1 MSGALLTRERADAA
15 LARLATDSD
24 RIAESLVAM
33 DAHPGHHLLRGTTP
47 TGLTAQRWAEASAA
61 MATLWEQFATYRATL
76 DRARA
81 VRDRRAKPGDEEL
94 AELTELLTGPVIE
107 LDAEHVPIERRGL
120 TGPAHVVERIT
131 LDQLLGRMQ
140 ASFDLVTGVLAAAE
154 AAWSA
159 VIGRL
164 DPLDGEL
171 RAVSVL
177 AESVAAGDKAV
188 AAAVHRIGQGL
199 ERVREQLITDLLAV
213 HRDDPLPG
221 LTAELAELRAR
232 LVEFESVRAT
242 FDQRLTAL
250 DRTVSDVEGVEA
262 TARQTYAAVQEKI
275 ANPGLPEPTDRVSAG
290 LRERLRRLMAGGSDT
305 VAENWPALAAEAA
318 ALDRD
323 AAAAL
328 RDARL
333 ALGTVTGL
341 LDRRAEL
348 RGRLE
353 AFQVKAARLGFAEDL
368 ELQAVHGDAQTLLFT
383 APCDL
388 PAATRALNRY
398 QQALQD
404 RERARRAGHGDHT
417 GENT

>member
-1 MSGALLTRERADAA
+1 MSGALLTKERADAA

-33 DAHPGHHLLRGTTP
+33 DAHAGHQLLRGATP
-47 TGLTAQRWAEASAA
+47 TGLTAQRWTEASAA

-81 VRDRRAKPGDEEL
+81 VRDRRSKPGDEEL
-94 AELTELLTGPVIE
+94 AELTELLTGPVVE
-107 LDAEHVPIERRGL
+107 LDAQHVPIERRGL

-131 LDQLLGRMQ
+131 LDQLLHRMQ

-154 AAWSA
+154 SAWSA

-171 RAVSVL
+171 HAVSVL
-177 AESVAAGDKAV
+177 AESVAAGDKSV
-188 AAAVHRIGQGL
+188 AATVNRIRRGL
-199 ERVREQLITDLLAV
+199 ERVREQLITDLLTV

-221 LTAELAELRAR
+221 LTTELAELRAR
-232 LVEFESVRAT
+232 LVELESVRAT
-242 FDQRLTAL
+242 FDQRLAAL
-250 DRTVSDVEGVEA
+250 DRAVSDVEGVEA

-275 ANPGLPEPTDRVSAG
+275 ANPGLPEPTDHVSSG
-290 LRERLRRLMAGGSDT
+290 LRDRLRRLAAGDT
-305 VAENWPALAAEAA
+305 DDWQARAAEAA
-318 ALDRD
+318 ALDR
-323 AAAAL
+323 ATTAAL
-328 RDARL
+328 RDARH
-333 ALGTVTGL
+333 ALGAITGL

-368 ELQAVHGDAQTLLFT
+368 DLQTVHGDAQKLLFT

-404 RERARRAGHGDHT
+404 RERARRGEIH

>member
-1 MSGALLTRERADAA
+1 MSGALLTKERADAA

-33 DAHPGHHLLRGTTP
+33 DAHAGHQLLRGTTP
-47 TGLTAQRWAEASAA
+47 TGLTAQRWTEASAA
-61 MATLWEQFATYRATL
+61 MAALWEQFATYRATL

-81 VRDRRAKPGDEEL
+81 VRDRRSKPGDEEL
-94 AELTELLTGPVIE
+94 AELTELLTGPVVE
-107 LDAEHVPIERRGL
+107 LDAKHVPIERRGL

-131 LDQLLGRMQ
+131 LDQLLNRMQ

-154 AAWSA
+154 SAWSA

-171 RAVSVL
+171 HAVSVL
-177 AESVAAGDKAV
+177 AESVAAGDKSV
-188 AAAVHRIGQGL
+188 AAAVNRIRRGL
-199 ERVREQLITDLLAV
+199 ERVREQLITDLLTV

-221 LTAELAELRAR
+221 LTTELAELRAR
-232 LVEFESVRAT
+232 LVELESVRAT
-242 FDQRLTAL
+242 FDQRLAAL

-275 ANPGLPEPTDRVSAG
+275 ANPGLPEPTDHVSAG
-290 LRERLRRLMAGGSDT
+290 LRDRLRRLASGD
-305 VAENWPALAAEAA
+305 ADADWQARAAEAA
-318 ALDRD
+318 ALDR
-323 AAAAL
+323 ATTAAL
-328 RDARL
+328 RDARH
-333 ALGTVTGL
+333 ALGAITGL

-368 ELQAVHGDAQTLLFT
+368 DLQTVHGDAQKLLFT

-404 RERARRAGHGDHT
+404 RERARRDSSGDSIR

>member
-1 MSGALLTRERADAA
+1 MSGVLLTRERADAA

-33 DAHPGHHLLRGTTP
+33 DAHAGHQLLRGATP
-47 TGLTAQRWAEASAA
+47 TGLTARRWTEASAA
-61 MATLWEQFATYRATL
+61 MATLWEQFATYRSTL

-120 TGPAHVVERIT
+120 TGAAHVVERIT
-131 LDQLLGRMQ
+131 LDQLLSRMQ

-177 AESVAAGDKAV
+177 AESVAAGDKSV
-188 AAAVHRIGQGL
+188 AAAVNRIGKGL
-199 ERVREQLITDLLAV
+199 ERVREQLITDLLTV

-221 LTAELAELRAR
+221 LTTELAELRAR
-232 LVEFESVRAT
+232 LVELESVRAT
-242 FDQRLTAL
+242 FDQRLAAL

-275 ANPGLPEPTDRVSAG
+275 ANPGLPEPTDTVSAG
-290 LRERLRRLMAGGSDT
+290 LRERLRRLTAGDT
-305 VAENWPALAAEAA
+305 DAWPALAADAA

-323 AAAAL
+323 TTAAL
-328 RDARL
+328 RDARV
-333 ALGTVTGL
+333 ALGAITGL

-404 RERARRAGHGDHT
+404 RERARRGDSIH

>member
-33 DAHPGHHLLRGTTP
+33 DAHAGHQLLRGTTP
-47 TGLTAQRWAEASAA
+47 TGLTAQRWTEASAA

-81 VRDRRAKPGDEEL
+81 VRARRAKPGDEEL

-107 LDAEHVPIERRGL
+107 LDAQHVPIERRGL
-120 TGPAHVVERIT
+120 TGAAHVVERIT

-171 RAVSVL
+171 RTVSVL
-177 AESVAAGDKAV
+177 AESVAAGDKSV
-188 AAAVHRIGQGL
+188 AAAVNRIGQGL

-221 LTAELAELRAR
+221 LTRELAELRAR
-232 LVEFESVRAT
+232 LVELESVRAT
-242 FDQRLTAL
+242 FDQRLAAL

-262 TARQTYAAVQEKI
+262 TARQTYAAVREKI
-275 ANPGLPEPTDRVSAG
+275 ANPGLPEPTGAVSAG
-290 LRERLRRLMAGGSDT
+290 LRDRLRRLSAGTDD
-305 VAENWPALAAEAA
+305 WPVLAAEAA

-323 AAAAL
+323 ATAAL

-333 ALGTVTGL
+333 ALGAITGL

-368 ELQAVHGDAQTLLFT
+368 DLQAVHGDAQTLLFT

-404 RERARRAGHGDHT
+404 RERARRGGSTD

>member
-33 DAHPGHHLLRGTTP
+33 DAHAGHQLLRGTTP
-47 TGLTAQRWAEASAA
+47 TGLTAQRWTEASAA

-177 AESVAAGDKAV
+177 AESVAAGDKTV
-188 AAAVHRIGQGL
+188 AAAVNRIGQGL
-199 ERVREQLITDLLAV
+199 ERVREQLITDLLTV
-213 HRDDPLPG
+213 HRDDPLPR
-221 LTAELAELRAR
+221 LTTELAELRAR
-232 LVEFESVRAT
+232 LVELESVRAT
-242 FDQRLTAL
+242 FDQRLAAL

-290 LRERLRRLMAGGSDT
+290 LRERLRRLTGGDT
-305 VAENWPALAAEAA
+305 DWPTLAADAA

-323 AAAAL
+323 TNVAL
-328 RDARL
+328 REARL
-333 ALGTVTGL
+333 ALGAITGL

-404 RERARRAGHGDHT
+404 RERTRRGDSHGEIT
-417 GENT
+417 